1 VSGTV
6 TFAHTEEQALFRDS
20 LRKFLDTTSPTTRV
34 RQVMESESGFDAQLW
49 KRMADELALPGI
61 GIAEA
66 EGGAGFGWTE
76 VCIAMEEFG
85 RTLCPSPFMAS
96 SVLSMAALASMAPK
110 TGAALLSSIA
120 SGERHCA
127 LAAQELQG
135 QWDFDAWQ
143 CTATQQ
149 GEGWRLD
156 GVKHL
161 VVDGAQAQTLLVVA
175 RQSDR
180 RTLALFEVEADAE
193 GLVRRPLKVIDSTR
207 RLALVSLTG
216 AAALLLGPAGEHHS
230 GLERTLDLASIALA
244 NEMVGGMTRLFADT
258 LAYTRLRVQFGR
270 NIASFQAIKHRMAEL
285 LIQVELARSA
295 AHYAASAA
303 DAGMDNL
310 SYLASLAKSLASDA
324 YLLAAQEAIQLHGG
338 IGFTWDND
346 THLWFK
352 RAKSSEVFLGTPVWH
367 RERMIRALEKSVE
380 KSVEKS
386 GERAGERSGE
396 RSGANA

>member
-1 VSGTV
+1 MSGTV
-6 TFAHTEEQALFRDS
+6 TFVHTQEQTLFRDS
-20 LRKFLDTTSPTTRV
+20 LRRFLDATSPTTRV
-34 RQVMESESGFDAQLW
+34 RQVMESESGFDADLW
-49 KRMADELALPGI
+49 KRMGDELALPGI
-61 GIAEA
+61 GIAETD
-66 EGGAGFGWTE
+66 GGAGFGWTE

-96 SVLSMAALASMAPK
+96 SVLSMAALSTMAPA

-120 SGERHCA
+120 SGTHHCA
-127 LAAQELQG
+127 LAAQELHG
-135 QWDFDAWQ
+135 QWDFADWQ
-143 CTATQQ
+143 CTAIEKDGTF
-149 GEGWRLD
+149 RLD

-175 RQSDR
+175 RRADQP
-180 RTLALFEVEADAE
+180 TLALFEVETSTAGVD
-193 GLVRRPLKVIDSTR
+193 RRPLKVIDPTR
-207 RLALVSLTG
+207 RLAQVTLKG
-216 AAALLLGPAGEHHS
+216 AQGRLLGTTGKDNA

-244 NEMVGGMTRLFADT
+244 NEMVGGMGRLFADT

-295 AHYAASAA
+295 AYYAASAA
-303 DAGMDNL
+303 DAGLNNL

-352 RAKSSEVFLGTPVWH
+352 RAKSSEVFLGTPAWH
-367 RERMIRALEKSVE
+367 RERMIRALE
-380 KSVEKS
+380 
-386 GERAGERSGE
+386 
-396 RSGANA
+396 RSGANT